1 MVKLI
6 QQFPPGIAHDVATKN
21 ILRNSYWAHSECI
34 LVAMLSDED
43 RTIRNTAVN
52 KILTIRGD
60 LNICDTD
67 NDKFTGGDLEIE
79 DEVDNDNENGVYR
92 PQDSS
97 VRPFKVPIV
106 NPKRKSYHKM
116 INLSSSITE
125 PLIITGLSRDQLEE
139 IVKSC

>member
-6 QQFPPGIAHDVATKN
+6 QQFPPGIAYDVATKN
-21 ILRNSYWAHSECI
+21 ILRNSYWAHPGCI

-67 NDKFTGGDLEIE
+67 NEST
-79 DEVDNDNENGVYR
+79 V
-92 PQDSS
+92 
-97 VRPFKVPIV
+97 
-106 NPKRKSYHKM
+106 
-116 INLSSSITE
+116 
-125 PLIITGLSRDQLEE
+125 
-139 IVKSC
+139 

>member
-1 MVKLI
+1 MHPVI
-6 QQFPPGIAHDVATKN
+6 EATKN
-21 ILRNSYWAHSECI
+21 TLRNSYWAHSECI

-79 DEVDNDNENGVYR
+79 DEVE
-92 PQDSS
+92 
-97 VRPFKVPIV
+97 
-106 NPKRKSYHKM
+106 
-116 INLSSSITE
+116 
-125 PLIITGLSRDQLEE
+125 
-139 IVKSC
+139 